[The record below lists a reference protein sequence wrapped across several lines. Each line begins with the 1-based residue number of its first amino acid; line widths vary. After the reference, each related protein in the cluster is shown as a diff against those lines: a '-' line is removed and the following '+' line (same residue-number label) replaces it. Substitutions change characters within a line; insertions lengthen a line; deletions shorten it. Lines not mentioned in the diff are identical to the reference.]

1 MQSLI
6 RWIARHPYII
16 VSGTLLLSAAALLQC
31 FDLQTRQPR
40 LVIDPSVEHLLPAGN
55 ADRLVYDRV
64 RENFGDND
72 VVIVAVKF
80 DRVLTRDNLK
90 KIAELTEH
98 YKQLTDVSN
107 VFSLATAPNL
117 LTQGEEVEVSSFT
130 EQAQRNPALIAGF
143 ERQISANPL
152 YKGTLISED
161 GTTAS
166 FAVLF
171 NQVSEQDFL
180 KRDYPKQIRE
190 ITRGVMGEAP
200 VWITG
205 TAVGRAAT
213 THALIDTIKFTIPAV
228 FIVILLLI
236 LVAYRSLR
244 SMLTAA
250 VTVGLALVWTMAAA
264 VMLNIPMNMVTA
276 IVPPLVITL
285 GLSYSIYLL
294 AAYFS
299 AHQEKDLATSAD
311 RTAWLIDRAGIGL
324 VLSAGTT
331 VASFLALLLNA
342 LPAIK
347 DFAIL
352 ASIGSTFGVLLSL
365 TFMPSMLAILG
376 CSASKK
382 KPLGEIK
389 FAAWA
394 KSLAAFD
401 LKWQG
406 WIIAIA
412 LIMIPLDL
420 IFATRIH
427 TGSEYIKSFDEK
439 AQVRLDFEA
448 INSAFNGANLISI
461 LIETHVADAL
471 TDPDRVRDI
480 ETLQRWLAQQPEVG
494 SVVSY
499 VDHLKLINQSLNNNN
514 PEYFR
519 VPNDATAIKQLLVF
533 GGGEQIKSAIDS
545 RFQTAL
551 LNVRINVDA
560 SVPIADLV
568 ERIEQKLAALPQPM
582 SAHVTGSS
590 VLATRTVNE
599 IAAGQLESIT
609 LATLGIWLLLTFM
622 FTSARAGFIALLP
635 TVVPVA
641 IYFGILGLLNISLS
655 PTTSL
660 IACIVIGIA
669 VDDTIQFLARFNADA
684 HETASESSAV
694 KSALA
699 AVLRPITLSTLA
711 LCAGFL
717 VFTGSELKTQVQFG
731 LLSAFTLFLAWIMN
745 ITLTPALSSRLRIVT
760 FWDLLRLDLGQNPQH
775 TIPLFSG
782 LSARQARVFALMS
795 KMETVTQGAR
805 LIQQGDLARDIFV
818 VVDGTL
824 EASVEA
830 QGEHKVLSTMGR
842 GAVMGEAGY
851 FGQRRTASVD
861 AITASRVLRF
871 NSQDLERLRLR
882 YPWIAATI
890 FRNLNRVQAERIAR
904 MTSMLK

>member
-1 MQSLI
+1 MQALI
-6 RWIARHPYII
+6 QWISRHPYQI
-16 VSGTLLLSAAALLQC
+16 VLVTLLLSLGALYLC
-31 FDLQTRQPR
+31 FDPLTLQPK
-40 LVIDPSVEHLLPAGN
+40 LLIDPSVEHLLPAGDK
-55 ADRLVYDRV
+55 DREIYDRV
-64 RENFGDND
+64 RQDFGDND
-72 VVIVAVKF
+72 VIIVAVKF
-80 DRVLTRDNLK
+80 DQVLTKTNLEK
-90 KIAELTEH
+90 VAELSH
-98 YKQLTDVSN
+98 RYKDMADVSS
-107 VFSLATAPNL
+107 VLSLATAPNL
-117 LTQGEEVEVSSFT
+117 LAQGDDLEVSSFT
-130 EQAQRNPALIAGF
+130 EQALKTPAAIIGF
-143 ERQISANPL
+143 ARQIAANPL
-152 YKGTLISED
+152 YKGTLLSDD
-161 GTTAS
+161 GTTTS
-166 FAVLF
+166 FALLF
-171 NQVSEQDFL
+171 NQVSEQEFL
-180 KRDYPKQIRE
+180 KRDYPAQIRE
-190 ITRGVMGEAP
+190 ITRSVVGDGE
-200 VWITG
+200 VWVTG
-205 TAVGRAAT
+205 TPVGRAAT
-213 THALIDTIKFTIPAV
+213 TTALINTIKFTIPAV
-228 FIVILLLI
+228 FIVILLLVLI
-236 LVAYRSLR
+236 AYRSLR

-250 VTVGLALVWTMAAA
+250 LTVGITLLWTMAAA
-264 VMLNIPMNMVTA
+264 AALKIPMNLVTA

-299 AHQEKDLATSAD
+299 AQQNKELKTPAE
-311 RTAWLIDRAGIGL
+311 RTAWLMGHSGIGL
-324 VLSAGTT
+324 ALSAGTT
-331 VASFLALLLNA
+331 VASFMALLLNN

-347 DFAIL
+347 HFAVL
-352 ASIGSTFGVLLSL
+352 SSIGSAIGVLLSL
-365 TFMPSMLAILG
+365 TFMPSVLAIIG
-376 CSASKK
+376 GGAHK

-401 LKWQG
+401 LKWQS

-427 TGSEYIKSFDEK
+427 AGSEYIRSFDEK
-439 AQVRLDFEA
+439 AQVRRDFEA
-448 INSAFNGANLISI
+448 INTAFNGANLISI
-461 LIETHVADAL
+461 MIETHVADAL
-471 TDPDRVRDI
+471 TDPDRVRII
-480 ETLQRWLAQQPEVG
+480 ESLERWLTQQPEVG
-494 SVVSY
+494 AVVSY

-514 PEYFR
+514 PDYFR
-519 VPNDATAIKQLLVF
+519 VPNDAAAIKQLLVF
-533 GGGEQIKSAIDS
+533 GGGEQLKNAIDS

-560 SVPIADLV
+560 SVPIAALV
-568 ERIEQKLAALPQPM
+568 KRIEQKLATLPLPM

-609 LATLGIWLLLTFM
+609 LATFGIWLLLTFM

-641 IYFGILGLLNISLS
+641 IYFGTLGLLDISLS
-655 PTTSL
+655 PTTCL

-669 VDDTIQFLARFNADA
+669 VDDTIQFLARFNTDA
-684 HETASESSAV
+684 HETASEASAV
-694 KSALA
+694 KTALA
-699 AVLRPITLSTLA
+699 TVLRPITLSTLA
-711 LCAGFL
+711 LCSGFL

-731 LLSAFTLFLAWIMN
+731 LLSAFTLFLAWLMN

-760 FWDLLRLDLGQNPQH
+760 FWDLLRLDLGQSPQH

-782 LSARQARVFALMS
+782 LSLRQARVFALMS
-795 KMETVTQGAR
+795 KMELVQEGAR
-805 LIQQGDLARDIFV
+805 LIKQGDLARDIFV

-824 EASVEA
+824 EASVEN
-830 QGEHKVLSTMGR
+830 QDERKVLSTMGR

-851 FGQRRTASVD
+851 FGQRRTANVD
-861 AITASRVLRF
+861 AVTPARVLRF

>member
-1 MQSLI
+1 MQALI
-6 RWIARHPYII
+6 QWIARHPFRI
-16 VSGTLLLSAAALLQC
+16 VIGTLLLSLGALLLC
-31 FDLQTRQPR
+31 FDPITLQPR
-40 LVIDPSVEHLLPAGN
+40 LQIDPSIEHLLPAGD
-55 ADRLVYDRV
+55 ADREVFDRV
-64 RENFGDND
+64 RQNFGDGD
-72 VVIVAVKF
+72 AIIVAVRF
-80 DRVLTRDNLK
+80 GQVLTRQNLA
-90 KIAELTEH
+90 KIA
-98 YKQLTDVSN
+98 QLTQQYKELPDVSS
-107 VFSLATAPNL
+107 VLSLATAPNL
-117 LTQGEEVEVSSFT
+117 LAQGNDLEVSSFT
-130 EQAQRNPALIAGF
+130 EQAARDPALIAGF
-143 ERQISANPL
+143 ARQIAANPL
-152 YKGTLISED
+152 YRGTLLSAD
-161 GTTAS
+161 GGTAS
-166 FAVLF
+166 FAILL

-180 KRDYPKQIRE
+180 RRHYPDLIRQL
-190 ITRGVMGEAP
+190 TREVAGDAE

-205 TAVGRAAT
+205 TPVGRAAT
-213 THALIDTIKFTIPAV
+213 TTALINTIKFTIPAV
-228 FIVILLLI
+228 FIVILLLL

-250 VTVGLALVWTMAAA
+250 VTVGVALLWTMAAA
-264 VMLNIPMNMVTA
+264 AVLEMPINLVTA

-299 AHQEKDLATSAD
+299 AHQQKNLKTSAE
-311 RTAWLIDRAGIGL
+311 RTAWLIGRAGIGL
-324 VLSAGTT
+324 ALSAGTT
-331 VASFLALLLNA
+331 VASFMALLLNA

-347 DFAIL
+347 HFAIL
-352 ASIGSTFGVLLSL
+352 ASIGSAFGVLLSL
-365 TFMPSMLAILG
+365 TFMPSMLALVG
-376 CSASKK
+376 GGSGK

-389 FAAWA
+389 FAHWA
-394 KSLAAFD
+394 KTLAAFD
-401 LKWQG
+401 LKWQS
-406 WIIAIA
+406 WIVAIA
-412 LIMIPLDL
+412 LILIPLDL

-427 TGSEYIKSFDEK
+427 AGSEYIRSFDEQS
-439 AQVRLDFEA
+439 QVRRDFEA
-448 INSAFNGANLISI
+448 INSAFNGANLISV

-480 ETLQRWLAQQPEVG
+480 EALQKWLAQQPEVG

-514 PEYFR
+514 PEFFR
-519 VPNDATAIKQLLVF
+519 IPNDAAAIKQLLVF
-533 GGGEQIKSAIDS
+533 GGGDQIKSVIDA

-551 LNVRINVDA
+551 LSVRINVDA
-560 SVPIADLV
+560 SVPIAELV
-568 ERIEQKLAALPQPM
+568 KRIEEKLAALPPPLN
-582 SAHVTGSS
+582 AHVTGSP

-641 IYFGILGLLNISLS
+641 IYFGTLGLFNISLS
-655 PTTSL
+655 PTTCL

-699 AVLRPITLSTLA
+699 TVLRPITLSTIA
-711 LCAGFL
+711 LCLGFL

-760 FWDLLRLDLGQNPQH
+760 FWDLLRLDLGQSPQH

-782 LSARQARVFALMS
+782 LSLRQARVFALMS
-795 KMETVTQGAR
+795 KMENVQEGAR

-824 EASVEA
+824 EASVENHD
-830 QGEHKVLSTMGR
+830 GRKVLSTMGR

-851 FGQRRTASVD
+851 FGQRRTANVD
-861 AITASRVLRF
+861 AVTAARVLRF